1 MKHISS
7 TTKSSIIIAAIT
19 IAVAIA
25 AAFVPLAEKEGGHSH
40 GSDEEKHET
49 EPAEEGSSH
58 GEHSH

>member
-1 MKHISS
+1 MKRITSIS
-7 TTKSSIIIAAIT
+7 KSSITIAAIT

-40 GSDEEKHET
+40 GSGEEKHET